1 MDDQEK
7 PVLTQLL
14 SVSRSLA
21 EAASEGDWDCVGEL
35 KNRQQCLV
43 ETFFDGHGRGPLSA
57 HVLSELTQV
66 RVFTD
71 LVVELAKKRR
81 TGLIGA
87 AGALQDNRNAARA
100 YARVGRASL

>member
-21 EAASEGDWDCVGEL
+21 EAASAGDWEHVDTL
-35 KNRQQCLV
+35 KSRQKNLV

-71 LVVELAKKRR
+71 LVVELAKARR
-81 TGLIGA
+81 GNLIDA
-87 AGALQDNRNAARA
+87 ASIMQNNRAAARA
-100 YARVGRASL
+100 YDQNRRQAI